1 MNSTH
6 ATAHTTTPLAI
17 PALQTM
23 AHRILLVDDDE
34 FLRTTLAAQ
43 LEREG
48 FQVRA
53 VADGTAMFTALA
65 RFDPDLV
72 LLDVRLPGDDGL
84 TLMRKLREQRATPV
98 ILLTAKCDT
107 LDKVIGLELGADD
120 YVTKPFETREL
131 VARLHARLRAPGVAG
146 AAGLGRRSFDGW
158 TVDLDAHELCP
169 PEGGQIALTTHEFKA
184 LAAFVNNVGR
194 VLSRDQLM
202 DSIVGREWLP
212 SDRSVDVLVAKL
224 RRRLR
229 DDAKHPRLIKTV
241 HGAGYMFAA
250 KVTRA

>member
-1 MNSTH
+1 MD
-6 ATAHTTTPLAI
+6 TAHAPTQQATVPAI
-17 PALQTM
+17 PSL

-53 VADGTAMFTALA
+53 VADGSAMFHALA

-72 LLDVRLPGDDGL
+72 ILDLRLPGEDGL
-84 TLMRKLREQRATPV
+84 SLMRKLREQRAIPV
-98 ILLTAKCDT
+98 VLLTGKCDT

-131 VARLHARLRAPGVAG
+131 VARLHARLRAAGVGGMAG
-146 AAGLGRRSFDGW
+146 MGRRGFDGW
-158 TVDLDAHELCP
+158 TVDLDSHELLAP
-169 PEGGQIALTTHEFKA
+169 DGQAVMLTSHEFKT
-184 LAAFVNNVGR
+184 LAAFISNPGR

-202 DSIVGREWLP
+202 DSVVGREWLP

-229 DDAKHPRLIKTV
+229 DCAKAPKLIKTV

-250 KVTRA
+250 KVARG